1 MKTDSE
7 PFQQILL
14 LISAEAHP
22 STLGNDLLLGVFGLL
37 IILLSLFLSALFSSA
52 ENAFFSLSPSDLV
65 LLNEEESQASKTA
78 LELINDPDR
87 KTATQRLLATIL
99 VMNNLVNVFI
109 IIFSSFL
116 FDSLFSF
123 QDWVTPFF
131 ILKKEIIGFLVQ
143 VVLITF
149 LIVLL
154 GEITPKIPHIIF

>member
-1 MKTDSE
+1 LKTDSE

-14 LISAEAHP
+14 LISSEVHT
-22 STLGNDLLLGVFGLL
+22 SNLVSDVLLGVFGLIVIL
-37 IILLSLFLSALFSSA
+37 FFLLLSGLFSSA
-52 ENAFFSLSPSDLV
+52 ENAFFSLSPNDLV
-65 LLNEEESQASKTA
+65 LLNEEDSQASKTA

-99 VMNNLVNVFI
+99 IMNNLVNVFI

-123 QDWVTPFF
+123 QDWITPFF
-131 ILKKEIIGFLVQ
+131 ILKKGIIGFSVQ

-149 LIVLL
+149 LLVLL
-154 GEITPKIPHIIF
+154 GEIIPKICHKK